1 MDVFAEHGVAG
12 IVGLVFNALLGVDYI
27 VGLDG
32 VNTGAVNPVT
42 GTGIGGWPIGNYR
55 QLYIQVAYIIACS
68 AYAFVVSAI
77 LAYAVNFIPGLHL
90 RASEEAELLGM
101 DDDQLG
107 EFAYDYVEVR
117 RDYLAW
123 TPSSKDQHG
132 VDPDMPQEH
141 RHGIEEHSRLIKS
154 SNDASSSSNT
164 AENTESALPAQGD
177 RHAVAVEDEEKA
189 QHLAEAQSAPAQGS

>member
-1 MDVFAEHGVAG
+1 MDVFAEHGIAG
-12 IVGLVFNALLGVDYI
+12 IIGLIFNALLGVDYV

-32 VNTGAVNPVT
+32 VNTGASNPET
-42 GTGIGGWPIGNYR
+42 GTGIGGWAIGNYR
-55 QLYIQVAYIIACS
+55 QLYIQVAYIVACS
-68 AYAFVVSAI
+68 VYAFVVSAI
-77 LAYAVNFIPGLHL
+77 LAYIVNFIPGLKL

-141 RHGIEEHSRLIKS
+141 RHGIEEHSAMIKKAG
-154 SNDASSSSNT
+154 DSSSGSH
-164 AENTESALPAQGD
+164 AAVEGAMPAQGD
-177 RHAVAVEDEEKA
+177 RHAVAMEDAAKEKHA
-189 QHLAEAQSAPAQGS
+189 AAYPAPQ

>member
-1 MDVFAEHGVAG
+1 MDVFAEHGLAG
-12 IVGLVFNALLGVDYI
+12 MIGLMFNALFGVDYV

-32 VNTGAVNPVT
+32 VNTGVSNPTT

-55 QLYIQVAYIIACS
+55 QFYIQLAYVVACTG
-68 AYAFVVSAI
+68 YAFVMSAI
-77 LAYAVNFIPGLHL
+77 LAYIVNYIPGLHL

-123 TPSSKDQHG
+123 TPSKTEGSGIDPEMPRDQ
-132 VDPDMPQEH
+132 
-141 RHGIEEHSRLIKS
+141 RHGIEEHQNMLKKDEAS
-154 SNDASSSSNT
+154 SNDSGDT
-164 AENTESALPAQGD
+164 QGMPPGD
-177 RHAVAVEDEEKA
+177 RHGIAAEDEK
-189 QHLAEAQSAPAQGS
+189 HHGV

>member
-12 IVGLVFNALLGVDYI
+12 IIGLIFNALFASDAI

-32 VNTGAVNPVT
+32 VNVGTQNPTT
-42 GTGIGGWPIGNYR
+42 GTKVGGWIIHNYR
-55 QLYIQVAYIIACS
+55 QLYIQVAYIVATCAYSFVLSALIA
-68 AYAFVVSAI
+68 FAI
-77 LAYAVNFIPGLHL
+77 DRTPGLRL

-123 TPSSKDQHG
+123 TPQKAAPVEDGHE
-132 VDPDMPQEH
+132 VPHAE
-141 RHGIEEHSRLIKS
+141 RYGINEHSEMLDGRTPTE
-154 SNDASSSSNT
+154 ASSRRSEDLESGRAGT
-164 AENTESALPAQGD
+164 PPAPRSVTEEQPSEDVKALERKSQ
-177 RHAVAVEDEEKA
+177 
-189 QHLAEAQSAPAQGS
+189 

>member
-12 IVGLVFNALLGVDYI
+12 IVGLVFNALLGVDYV

-32 VNTGAVNPVT
+32 VNTGGLNPET

-55 QLYIQVAYIIACS
+55 QLYIQVAYIVACS

-77 LAYAVNFIPGLHL
+77 LAYIVNFIPGLHL

-123 TPSSKDQHG
+123 TPTSKDQNS

-164 AENTESALPAQGD
+164 ADITPQEHSVQAPGD
-177 RHAVAVEDEEKA
+177 RHAEAAEDNEKTPLPST
-189 QHLAEAQSAPAQGS
+189 Q

>member
-12 IVGLVFNALLGVDYI
+12 MIGLLFNALFGVDHV

-32 VNTGAVNPVT
+32 VNTGTRV
-42 GTGIGGWPIGNYR
+42 GGWPIGNYR
-55 QLYIQVAYIIACS
+55 QLYIQLAYIVACTG
-68 AYAFVVSAI
+68 YAFAMSTV
-77 LAYAVNFIPGLHL
+77 LAHGINLLPGLHL

-123 TPSSKDQHG
+123 SHSN
-132 VDPDMPQEH
+132 DPDMAPH
-141 RHGIEEHSRLIKS
+141 DRFGTHAHADMLNPRH
-154 SNDASSSSNT
+154 DAGGHDSQD
-164 AENTESALPAQGD
+164 AASAHAQVAPGD
-177 RHAVAVEDEEKA
+177 RHAVAAADEKREKNKRT
-189 QHLAEAQSAPAQGS
+189 

>member
-12 IVGLVFNALLGVDYI
+12 IVGLIANALLGVDYI

-32 VNTGAVNPVT
+32 VNTGAENPTT

-55 QLYIQVAYIIACS
+55 QLYIQIAYIVACS
-68 AYAFVVSAI
+68 AYAFVVSAL

-90 RASEEAELLGM
+90 RATEEAELLGM

-141 RHGIEEHSRLIKS
+141 RHGIEEHSKLIKS

-164 AENTESALPAQGD
+164 AEAPLPAQGD

-189 QHLAEAQSAPAQGS
+189 AHVAAAERPE

>member
-12 IVGLVFNALLGVDYI
+12 IVGLIANALLGVDYI

-32 VNTGAVNPVT
+32 VNTGAENPTT

-55 QLYIQVAYIIACS
+55 QLYIQIAYIVTCS
-68 AYAFVVSAI
+68 AYAFVVSAL

-90 RASEEAELLGM
+90 RATEEAELLGM

-141 RHGIEEHSRLIKS
+141 RHGIEEHSKLIKS

-164 AENTESALPAQGD
+164 AEAPLPAQGD

-189 QHLAEAQSAPAQGS
+189 AHVAAAERPE

>member
-1 MDVFAEHGVAG
+1 MDILSEHGIAG
-12 IVGLVFNALLGVDYI
+12 MLGLLWNALLGVDYV

-32 VNTGAVNPVT
+32 VNTGATNPTT
-42 GTGIGGWPIGNYR
+42 GTGLGGWPIGNYR
-55 QLYIQVAYIIACS
+55 QFYIQLAYIVACTG
-68 AYAFVVSAI
+68 YAFVMSAI

-123 TPSSKDQHG
+123 TPSSKDQTG
-132 VDPDMPQEH
+132 VDPEMPQEM
-141 RHGIEEHSRLIKS
+141 RHGIGEHSKMLKNGDTTS
-154 SNDASSSSNT
+154 SGSGGNGSGH
-164 AENTESALPAQGD
+164 ALPTQGD
-177 RHAVAVEDEEKA
+177 RHGVAMEDQEKIRHDPGHTA
-189 QHLAEAQSAPAQGS
+189 AA